1 MTKPK
6 RILVTGGAGFIG
18 SHVADQLVATGHDL
32 AVVDNLSMGKREY
45 VPAAAQ
51 FYPYDIKSPEIV
63 ELIRSWRPQ
72 VILHF
77 AAQMSV
83 QASVSNPVFDA
94 QENILG
100 SLNLLQA
107 AAEAKVE
114 KFIFSSTGGAIYG
127 DDAPLP
133 AREEDRAR
141 PEAPYGIAKLA
152 VEHYLHFY
160 QREHG
165 IIPIA
170 LRYANVFGPRQNGMG
185 EAGVV
190 AIFIEKFLAGQ
201 QPRINGDGL
210 QTRDFVFV
218 GDIVAANLLAL
229 DLPPGRDVQHRHRRR
244 DGYSHHL
251 SQAPGTPG
259 LSPGAGAWPRQA
271 RRTAPQ
277 RPGQHPGPQGAGL
290 AAPGEPVRGPGANR
304 GGFPGGRG
312 SIMGRINPDE
322 LWSAS
327 ARQFIRSPLAKP
339 RFLLKADA
347 D

>member
-1 MTKPK
+1 MTTPK
-6 RILVTGGAGFIG
+6 RILVTGGAGFIA
-18 SHVADQLVATGHDL
+18 SHVAEHLVATGHDVV
-32 AVVDNLSMGKREY
+32 VVDNLSLGKREY

-51 FYPYDIKSPEIV
+51 FYPFDIKSRETA
-63 ELIRSWRPQ
+63 ELIRRWRPQ
-72 VILHF
+72 VIVHH

-83 QASVSNPVFDA
+83 QVSVQDPIFDA

-100 SLNLLQA
+100 SLNLFQA
-107 AAEAKVE
+107 ATQAGVE
-114 KFIFSSTGGAIYG
+114 KIIFASTGGAIYG

-133 AREEDRAR
+133 AREEDRPR

-170 LRYANVFGPRQNGMG
+170 LRYANVYGPRQNGLG

-190 AIFIEKFLAGQ
+190 AIFIDKFLAGE

-229 DLPPGRDVQHRHRRR
+229 TYPKAGAFNIGTGQETDILTIYLKLQELLGSPLGPVHGPAKPGEQRRSVLDSSR
-244 DGYSHHL
+244 AQTELGWQPRISL
-251 SQAPGTPG
+251 SEG
-259 LSPGAGAWPRQA
+259 LAQTVAAFRKAGAG
-271 RRTAPQ
+271 
-277 RPGQHPGPQGAGL
+277 
-290 AAPGEPVRGPGANR
+290 
-304 GGFPGGRG
+304 
-312 SIMGRINPDE
+312 
-322 LWSAS
+322 
-327 ARQFIRSPLAKP
+327 
-339 RFLLKADA
+339 
-347 D
+347 

>member
-1 MTKPK
+1 MTKLK
-6 RILVTGGAGFIG
+6 RILITGGAGFIA
-18 SHVADQLVATGHDL
+18 SHVADQLVAAGHDV

-51 FYPYDIKSPEIV
+51 FYPYDIKSPETV
-63 ELIRSWRPQ
+63 ELIRGWRPQ
-72 VILHF
+72 VIVHH

-83 QASVSNPVFDA
+83 QVSVQDPILDA
-94 QENILG
+94 RENILG

-107 AAEAKVE
+107 AAAAGVE
-114 KFIFSSTGGAIYG
+114 KFIFASTGGAIYG

-133 AREEDRAR
+133 AREADKAR

-170 LRYANVFGPRQNGMG
+170 LRYANVYGPRQNGMG

-190 AIFIEKFLAGQ
+190 AIFSEKFLAGQ

-229 DLPPGRDVQHRHRRR
+229 TYPQAGIFNIGTGRETDILTVYLKLQELLGSPLGPVHGPAKPGEQRRSAL
-244 DGYSHHL
+244 DSTLAQSELGW
-251 SQAPGTPG
+251 Q
-259 LSPGAGAWPRQA
+259 PRISLAQ
-271 RRTAPQ
+271 
-277 RPGQHPGPQGAGL
+277 GL
-290 AAPGEPVRGPGANR
+290 AQTAAAFREAESR
-304 GGFPGGRG
+304 
-312 SIMGRINPDE
+312 
-322 LWSAS
+322 
-327 ARQFIRSPLAKP
+327 
-339 RFLLKADA
+339 
-347 D
+347 